1 MHIYIGIAHYL
12 GVTKKRRILISQ
24 MKELKIYFWKTNMA
38 AVTSCDNLFLFNS
51 KKIQL
56 SQNGCFI
63 VHKLSLIH
71 GLPSGG
77 GWSFNTELG
86 EG

>member
-1 MHIYIGIAHYL
+1 
-12 GVTKKRRILISQ
+12 
-24 MKELKIYFWKTNMA
+24 MA